1 MMYRNIVIIGG
12 SGTLGHEFTQQL
24 STQYPQANIHAFS
37 RNIPTSKIGNINKY
51 AIDYKDEDSIQKAAA
66 LASKDSPLDMVIVA
80 IGILH
85 DADIMPE
92 KALSA
97 LSAEKFQYI
106 FEVNTIY
113 PALIAKHFLPHLNRN
128 SRSLFAALSAR
139 VGSIS
144 DNKLGGWY
152 AYRASKAAL
161 NMTLKNTAIEIERKN
176 KNAIVVGIHPG
187 TVDSKLSKP
196 FQRNVPEGKLFTAA
210 DSVNKMLEVLERL
223 TPTDSG
229 KCFGWDNEEIKP

>member
-1 MMYRNIVIIGG
+1 MYKNIAIFGC
-12 SGTLGHEFTQQL
+12 SGTIGQAFTQQL
-24 STQYPQANIHAFS
+24 ANRYPEANIHAFS
-37 RNIPTSKIGNINKY
+37 RNITPLKANHINYY
-51 AIDYKDEDSIQKAAA
+51 AIDYTQEGSIQNAAA
-66 LASKDSPLDMVIVA
+66 LASKEAPLDMVIVA

-85 DADIMPE
+85 DDDIMPE

-97 LSAEKFQYI
+97 LSVEKFQRL

-113 PALIAKHFLPHLNRN
+113 PALIAKYFLPHLNK
-128 SRSLFAALSAR
+128 STRSIFTALSAR

-161 NMTLKNTAIEIERKN
+161 NMTLKNAAIEIKRKN

-187 TVDSKLSKP
+187 TVDSHLSKP
-196 FQRNVPEGKLFTAA
+196 FQGNVPEGKLFTAA
-210 DSVNKMLEVLERL
+210 YSVTKMLEVLDRL
-223 TPTDSG
+223 TPEESG
-229 KCFGWDNEEIKP
+229 KCFGWDNKEIHP